1 MVNVSNLEVDTN
13 GGEECI
19 LIGLVSVSKKEA
31 GLSNGRVSDE
41 DDLEDEV
48 ILGEGHLVGWLFN
61 QKRNYSIPLLNIG
74 INKNR
79 TDFSLIKYG
88 INKPSQRAQNGL
100 DEKEMIVWGGKM
112 MEFGEAGVIET
123 F

>member
-1 MVNVSNLEVDTN
+1 MVNVSNLEVDTD

-48 ILGEGHLVGWLFN
+48 ILGEGHLVGWLLN

-88 INKPSQRAQNGL
+88 LNKPSQRAQNGL
-100 DEKEMIVWGGKM
+100 VVKEMIVWG
-112 MEFGEAGVIET
+112 
-123 F
+123 

>member
-1 MVNVSNLEVDTN
+1 MVNVPNLEVDTN

-41 DDLEDEV
+41 YNLEDEV
-48 ILGEGHLVGWLFN
+48 VLGEGHLVGCLFN

-74 INKNR
+74 INKNL

-88 INKPSQRAQNGL
+88 LNKSSQRAQKGL
-100 DEKEMIVWGGKM
+100 IVKEMIFWGRKM
-112 MEFGEAGVIET
+112 LQIDETILLET

>member
-31 GLSNGRVSDE
+31 GLSNGRISDE
-41 DDLEDEV
+41 DNLEDEV
-48 ILGEGHLVGWLFN
+48 VLGEGHWIGCLLN

-74 INKNR
+74 INKNL

-88 INKPSQRAQNGL
+88 LKKSSQRAQNGL
-100 DEKEMIVWGGKM
+100 IVKEMIFWDRKM
-112 MEFGEAGVIET
+112 MEIGETGVIET